1 LSLQESIV
9 VCTDEQRNSILRKS
23 GEPRSYAALLR
34 RVEQGTDAAFGSAN
48 VRRQI
53 VRERQICIRMT
64 PEIFAR
70 RWRSRLL
77 LPAQVRPAALR
88 QRLVDLN
95 LALHVG
101 PPVLTFLEADLPP
114 EQDFLQEK

>member
-23 GEPRSYAALLR
+23 GEPRSYAALC
-34 RVEQGTDAAFGSAN
+34 AASSKAQTPHSERERPQTF
-48 VRRQI
+48 I

-77 LPAQVRPAALR
+77 LPPQVRPAALR

-101 PPVLTFLEADLPP
+101 PPVTFLEADLPP